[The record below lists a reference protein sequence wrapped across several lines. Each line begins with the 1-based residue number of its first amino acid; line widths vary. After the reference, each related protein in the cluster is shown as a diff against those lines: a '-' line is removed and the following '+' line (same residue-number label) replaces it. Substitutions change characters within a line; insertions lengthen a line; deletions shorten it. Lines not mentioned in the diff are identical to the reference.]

1 MARQC
6 ECPKCGSLM
15 ELEEA
20 DPDVGIMAS
29 FWICFGCGV
38 SELVEHDDEP
48 EFVV

>member
-1 MARQC
+1 MAILH
-6 ECPKCGSLM
+6 ECPKCGQPM

-20 DPDVGIMAS
+20 DPDVGIMSS
-29 FWICFGCGV
+29 FLICFACGV